1 MSSDLARPRDQ
12 RITLLYVQD
21 PIKVNSHPV
30 KFGGRKHSG
39 NVTSTCLITLIWV
52 NSSRF
57 TCLLNLVAIGLSIVT
72 LIPHKKLNSPPRSVI
87 LGDFQNQEYRFTIPK
102 FLTRLAANEEKE
114 GDEEHRQ
121 LQNVMRLTV
130 GDLLVPISKSS
141 DFISGIFTNCI

>member
-1 MSSDLARPRDQ
+1 M
-12 RITLLYVQD
+12 
-21 PIKVNSHPV
+21 
-30 KFGGRKHSG
+30 
-39 NVTSTCLITLIWV
+39 
-52 NSSRF
+52 
-57 TCLLNLVAIGLSIVT
+57 AIGLSIVT
-72 LIPHKKLNSPPRSVI
+72 LIPQKKLNSSPRSVI

-102 FLTRLAANEEKE
+102 FLTRLAENQEKE